1 MQETDDGPRKSLRG
15 FEINRS
21 KNNVKDIMSVM
32 TNDVLNP
39 FSQTLDHNKL
49 YNLASS
55 CPVPD
60 VISDTLLSVQELGE
74 YLREEFHK

>member
-1 MQETDDGPRKSLRG
+1 MQKTDDDPGKCFSES
-15 FEINRS
+15 EINRS
-21 KNNVKDIMSVM
+21 KNNVKDIMSAM
-32 TNDVLNP
+32 TNNFLNP

-60 VISDTLLSVQELGE
+60 EISDNLLSVQELGE